1 MFGRK
6 IFCYPLFHRKK
17 YLKYVIKYLN
27 LETVI
32 LLNIVLICFSDLL
45 FCFFY
50 FKLSWAGRLHGRA
63 AKLSTVRLKMLVF
76 FFLYSRLPLNTRRVL
91 QTSKFTHKFLFSRTA
106 SREQQIIVHAEIA
119 ASLVKKTG
127 KVTNNMFIS
136 CLRYL
141 V

>member
-1 MFGRK
+1 MVEKYSATPYF
-6 IFCYPLFHRKK
+6 RKK
-17 YLKYVIKYLN
+17 YLKYVIKYLNLN

-50 FKLSWAGRLHGRA
+50 FKLSWAGRLHGPA
-63 AKLSTVRLKMLVF
+63 AKLSTVRLEMG

-119 ASLVKKTG
+119 ATLVKKTG